1 LFGKPRQMA
10 IRLVGKV
17 FDAVPKGGAV
27 ISQTALFGREPASTS
42 SEDRRFVVN
51 HLLTNAA

>member
-1 LFGKPRQMA
+1 LFGTPLQMA